1 MKIKIAVFL
10 LPLKLEESPDLL
22 LLLRM
27 LSLGQGA
34 WDMIDS
40 QVFKEPKMVSPFD
53 VKNSTQLI
61 QFRLVYYF
69 IAFLIKHLFSK
80 CLIRAFLGK
89 KQWSQS
95 SCFGHAVGFLHP
107 FPWVPGLFRTLQVLK
122 SACTSGKCSSGCSL
136 PSHFSWSLAHN

>member
-53 VKNSTQLI
+53 IKNLTQLI
-61 QFRLVYYF
+61 KFRLVYYF
-69 IAFLIKHLFSK
+69 IAFLIKYLFSN

-89 KQWSQS
+89 NS
-95 SCFGHAVGFLHP
+95 GHRAAVLDMLRASITHLFISMGAWFL
-107 FPWVPGLFRTLQVLK
+107 LF
-122 SACTSGKCSSGCSL
+122 
-136 PSHFSWSLAHN
+136 